1 MCKAIHQMF
10 SWVLYGM
17 AYSSVDRHIVAARIT
32 NVRIL
37 GYLNVVLRKYDEHK
51 PASTLLCV
59 LYTYVGQIVSKE
71 TRVTKILK
79 SLSNISS
86 QIILACP

>member
-17 AYSSVDRHIVAARIT
+17 AYSSVDRHIVAAGIN

-37 GYLNVVLRKYDEHK
+37 GYLNVVL
-51 PASTLLCV
+51 
-59 LYTYVGQIVSKE
+59 VGDLHRCIGLRIE
-71 TRVTKILK
+71 RVKTT
-79 SLSNISS
+79 SM
-86 QIILACP
+86 